1 MITFETIRWKNFLST
16 GNNFIEISLN
26 KKKTTLIS
34 GENGAGKTTLLDA
47 LAFVLFGKPYR
58 NVNIDQIVN
67 SINQKDCVVEIEF
80 SIGSNSYKVRRGLK
94 PKIFEIYRNDELI
107 DQESK
112 AKDYQ
117 RMFEETILKMNYKSF
132 CQVVILGSTNYVPFM
147 RLSAAERR
155 DLVEELLDINIFS
168 NMNTVLKSKLATCKE
183 NLKDIDHN
191 IAILNERKSAQ
202 GKQISVLKEKTK
214 QSVENYQK
222 EIEQTTSNIEEYE
235 SQNSELKV
243 KIQEIQNKRDQ
254 LEKVNISDAFKV
266 MDAQEDIITD
276 CNKQIKFYQ
285 NNSTCTLCKQNLCEE
300 HKVSILSEL
309 NEKVKTARDHITKI
323 EKVILKIKKVKETDD
338 NYNIEMNSLE
348 REVRDNNN
356 NISACNQYIRKLQK
370 QISDLQVDNLEDEE
384 EKMKAIEADIQT
396 EISKRKTI
404 EEEIQYLAYAA
415 FLMKDSGIKSKIIK
429 YYLPIMNKTI
439 NKYLSNMDFFVK
451 FELDETFSETIKSR
465 HRDIFTYDS
474 FSEGEKRRI
483 DLSLLFAWRAVAQ
496 QKNSLNCNLL
506 IFDEVLDGSLDDTAT
521 EYFLNILKNLGK
533 NTNVFVISHK
543 SKEVLQDKFVD
554 HITFYKKNN
563 FTKLLT

>member
-16 GNNFIEISLN
+16 GNNFIEVSLS
-26 KKKTTLIS
+26 KKKSTLIS

-58 NVNIDQIVN
+58 NVNIDQVVN
-67 SINQKDCVVEIEF
+67 SINQKDCIVEIEF
-80 SIGSNSYKVRRGLK
+80 SVGSISYKVRRGLK
-94 PKIFEIYRNDELI
+94 PKLFEIYRNDELI

-168 NMNTVLKSKLATCKE
+168 NMNTVLKSKLAECRE
-183 NLKDIDHN
+183 SLKDVEHSLALI
-191 IAILNERKSAQ
+191 NERKKAQ
-202 GKQISVLKEKTK
+202 EKQIKVLEDKAKE
-214 QSVENYQK
+214 SADNYQK
-222 EIEQTTSNIEEYE
+222 EIEENQNIVQQYQADNTIIE
-235 SQNSELKV
+235 SKIE
-243 KIQEIQNKRDQ
+243 KIQEKRNA
-254 LEKVNISDAFKV
+254 LEKVDISEAFKA
-266 MDAQEDIITD
+266 MDKEQDTITT
-276 CNKQIKFYQ
+276 CVKEIKFYK
-285 NNSTCTLCKQNLCEE
+285 NNSSCTLCKQTLCDE
-300 HKVSILSEL
+300 HKTSITDEL
-309 NEKVKTARDHITKI
+309 NTKI
-323 EKVILKIKKVKETDD
+323 EKAKKNVAKIEKIILKMKSVREEDD
-338 NYNIEMNSLE
+338 RLNTEILAFEKQI
-348 REVRDNNN
+348 RENNN
-356 NISACNQYIRKLQK
+356 NISACNQYIKKMQK
-370 QISDLQVDNLEDEE
+370 QITDLQVQDIDQERNKLTAIHIEIENELLKRKSVEE
-384 EKMKAIEADIQT
+384 EV
-396 EISKRKTI
+396 
-404 EEEIQYLAYAA
+404 QYLAYAS
-415 FLMKDSGIKSKIIK
+415 FLMKDTGIKSKIIK

-439 NKYLSNMDFFVK
+439 NKYLSSMDFFVK
-451 FELDETFSETIKSR
+451 FELDETFTETIKSR

-543 SKEVLQDKFVD
+543 SKEILQDKFTD
-554 HITFYKKNN
+554 HITFIKKNN
-563 FTKLLT
+563 FTKLA

>member
-16 GNNFIEISLN
+16 GNNFIEVSLS
-26 KKKTTLIS
+26 KKKSTLIS

-58 NVNIDQIVN
+58 NINIDQVVN
-67 SINQKDCVVEIEF
+67 SINQKECIVEIEF
-80 SIGSNSYKVRRGLK
+80 SVASTSYRVRRGLK
-94 PKIFEIYRNDELI
+94 PKLFEIYRNDELI

-155 DLVEELLDINIFS
+155 ELVEELLDINIFS
-168 NMNTVLKSKLATCKE
+168 NMNTVLKSKLAECRE
-183 NLKDIDHN
+183 SLKDVDHSL
-191 IAILNERKSAQ
+191 AIINERKKAQ
-202 GKQISVLKEKTK
+202 EKQIKTLEDKAKESAET
-214 QSVENYQK
+214 YQK
-222 EIEQTTSNIEEYE
+222 EIEENQKIIEQYQAENVQIE
-235 SQNSELKV
+235 ND
-243 KIQEIQNKRDQ
+243 I
-254 LEKVNISDAFKV
+254 EKVREKRNALDKADISEAFKA
-266 MDAQEDIITD
+266 MDKEQDIIES
-276 CNKQIKFYQ
+276 CVKQIKFYK
-285 NNSTCTLCKQNLCEE
+285 NNSSCTLCKQNLCVE
-300 HKVSILSEL
+300 HKASITDEL
-309 NEKVKTARDHITKI
+309 NSKI
-323 EKVILKIKKVKETDD
+323 EKAKKNVVKIEKIITKMKSVREEDDKLNLEILAF
-338 NYNIEMNSLE
+338 E
-348 REVRDNNN
+348 RQIRENNN
-356 NISACNQYIRKLQK
+356 NISACNQYIKKMQK
-370 QISDLQVDNLEDEE
+370 QITDLQVQDIDEE
-384 EKMKAIEADIQT
+384 KKKLLAIQE
-396 EISKRKTI
+396 EIENELSKRKSV
-404 EEEIQYLAYAA
+404 EEEVQYLAYAS
-415 FLMKDSGIKSKIIK
+415 FLMKDTGIKSKIIK

-439 NKYLSNMDFFVK
+439 NKYLSSMDFFVK
-451 FELDETFSETIKSR
+451 FELDETFTETIKSR

-543 SKEVLQDKFVD
+543 SKEVLQDKFTD
-554 HITFYKKNN
+554 HITFIKKNN
-563 FTKLLT
+563 FTKLA

>member
-1 MITFETIRWKNFLST
+1 MIIFESIRWKNFLST
-16 GNNFIEISLN
+16 GNNFIEISLD

-58 NVNIDQIVN
+58 NINIDQVVN
-67 SINQKDCVVEIEF
+67 SINQKDCLVEIEF
-80 SIGSNSYKVRRGLK
+80 SIGSISYKVRRGLK
-94 PKIFEIYRNDELI
+94 PKLFEIYRNDELI

-112 AKDYQ
+112 SKDYQ

-147 RLSAAERR
+147 RLTAAERR
-155 DLVEELLDINIFS
+155 ELVEELLDINIFS
-168 NMNTVLKSKLATCKE
+168 NMNSVLKTKLATCKE
-183 NLKDIDHN
+183 ELKDVDHN
-191 IAILNERKSAQ
+191 LALINERKKAQ
-202 GKQISVLKEKTK
+202 QRQIQVLEDKAK
-214 QSVENYQK
+214 QSAEGYQNEITENQK
-222 EIEQTTSNIEEYE
+222 IIQQYEEE
-235 SQNSELKV
+235 NNSLRDRV
-243 KIQEIQNKRDQ
+243 DAIQEQR
-254 LEKVNISDAFKV
+254 EKLDKINLSEAFKA
-266 MDAQEDIITD
+266 MDKEEDIIAAAT
-276 CNKQIKFYQ
+276 KEIKFYE
-285 NNSTCTLCKQNLCEE
+285 NNNTCTLCKQNVCEE
-300 HKVSILSEL
+300 HKNSIISEM
-309 NEKVKTARDHITKI
+309 NEKIKISKKNRSKI
-323 EKVILKIKKVKETDD
+323 EKVIVKMKEVKEQDD
-338 NYNIEMNSLE
+338 KLNIEIMSLE
-348 REVRDNNN
+348 KQIRENNN
-356 NISACNQYIRKLQK
+356 NISACNQYIMKMQK
-370 QISDLQVDNLEDEE
+370 QITELQIQDLDEEKTKLEELDLQINEQLQKRKSVEE
-384 EKMKAIEADIQT
+384 EV
-396 EISKRKTI
+396 
-404 EEEIQYLAYAA
+404 QYLAYAS
-415 FLMKDSGIKSKIIK
+415 FLMKDTGIKSKIIK

-451 FELDETFSETIKSR
+451 FELDETFTETIKSR

-554 HITFYKKNN
+554 HLTFTKKNN
-563 FTKLLT
+563 FSRLA

>member
-16 GNNFIEISLN
+16 GNNFIEVSLS
-26 KKKTTLIS
+26 KKKSTLIS

-58 NVNIDQIVN
+58 NVNIDQVVN
-67 SINQKDCVVEIEF
+67 SINQKDCIVEIEF
-80 SIGSNSYKVRRGLK
+80 SVGSTSYRVRRGLK
-94 PKIFEIYRNDELI
+94 PKLFEIYRNDELI

-168 NMNTVLKSKLATCKE
+168 NMNTVLKSKLAECRE
-183 NLKDIDHN
+183 SLKDVEHSLALI
-191 IAILNERKSAQ
+191 NERKKAQ
-202 GKQISVLKEKTK
+202 EKQIKVLEDKAKE
-214 QSVENYQK
+214 SADNYQK
-222 EIEQTTSNIEEYE
+222 EIEENQNIVQQYQADNIIIE
-235 SQNSELKV
+235 SKIE
-243 KIQEIQNKRDQ
+243 KIQEKRNA
-254 LEKVNISDAFKV
+254 LEKVDISEAFRA
-266 MDAQEDIITD
+266 MDKEQDTITT
-276 CNKQIKFYQ
+276 CVKEIKFYK
-285 NNSTCTLCKQNLCEE
+285 NNSSCTLCKQALCDE
-300 HKVSILSEL
+300 HKTSITDEL
-309 NEKVKTARDHITKI
+309 NTKI
-323 EKVILKIKKVKETDD
+323 EKAKKNVAKIEKIILKMKSVREEDD
-338 NYNIEMNSLE
+338 RLNAEILAFEKQI
-348 REVRDNNN
+348 RENNN
-356 NISACNQYIRKLQK
+356 NISACNQYIKKMQK
-370 QISDLQVDNLEDEE
+370 QITDLQVQDIDQERNKLTAIHIEIENELLKRKSVEE
-384 EKMKAIEADIQT
+384 EV
-396 EISKRKTI
+396 
-404 EEEIQYLAYAA
+404 QYLAYAS
-415 FLMKDSGIKSKIIK
+415 FLMKDTGIKSKIIK

-439 NKYLSNMDFFVK
+439 NKYLSSMDFFVK
-451 FELDETFSETIKSR
+451 FELDETFTETIKSR

-543 SKEVLQDKFVD
+543 SKEILQDKFTD
-554 HITFYKKNN
+554 HITFIKKNN
-563 FTKLLT
+563 FTKLA

>member
-16 GNNFIEISLN
+16 GNNFIEVSLS
-26 KKKTTLIS
+26 KKKSTLIS

-58 NVNIDQIVN
+58 NVNIDQVVN

-80 SIGSNSYKVRRGLK
+80 SVGSTSYRVRRGLK
-94 PKIFEIYRNDELI
+94 PKLFEIYRNDELI

-168 NMNTVLKSKLATCKE
+168 NMNTVLKSKLAECRE
-183 NLKDIDHN
+183 SLKDVDHSL
-191 IAILNERKSAQ
+191 AIINERKKAQ
-202 GKQISVLKEKTK
+202 EKQIKTLEDKAKESAET
-214 QSVENYQK
+214 YQK
-222 EIEQTTSNIEEYE
+222 EIEENQKIIEQYQLENVQLENNIEKVREKR
-235 SQNSELKV
+235 NALDKVDISE
-243 KIQEIQNKRDQ
+243 
-254 LEKVNISDAFKV
+254 AFKA
-266 MDAQEDIITD
+266 MDKEQDVIQS
-276 CNKQIKFYQ
+276 CVKQIKFYK
-285 NNSTCTLCKQNLCEE
+285 NNSSCTLCKQNLCDE
-300 HKVSILSEL
+300 HKTFITDEL
-309 NEKVKTARDHITKI
+309 NNKI
-323 EKVILKIKKVKETDD
+323 EKAKKNVAKIEKIITKMKSVREEDDKLNLEILAF
-338 NYNIEMNSLE
+338 E
-348 REVRDNNN
+348 RQIRENNN
-356 NISACNQYIRKLQK
+356 NISACNQYIKKMQK
-370 QISDLQVDNLEDEE
+370 QITDLQVQDIDEE
-384 EKMKAIEADIQT
+384 KKKLLAIQE
-396 EISKRKTI
+396 EIENEILKRKSV
-404 EEEIQYLAYAA
+404 EEEVQYLAYAS
-415 FLMKDSGIKSKIIK
+415 FLMKDTGIKSKIIK

-439 NKYLSNMDFFVK
+439 NKYLSSMDFFVK
-451 FELDETFSETIKSR
+451 FELDETFTETIKSR

-543 SKEVLQDKFVD
+543 SKEVLQDKFTD
-554 HITFYKKNN
+554 HITFIKKNN
-563 FTKLLT
+563 FTKLT